1 MTDLDAFT
9 KGKVLEDAVRAIE
22 AAILHEL
29 PGVDDSTFAIDSNK
43 IHVVDGVRHEIDI
56 WVEIDPGKGY
66 ETRFIFECKNWK
78 DKVGKNEIIVFS
90 EKIAAVRAQKGF
102 FVATAFT
109 ADAEAQAKKDP
120 RTVLLI
126 AQELGTDL
134 SVPFEFHY
142 VGIVDRHMHLGLQ
155 ARGPQPSSQQ
165 DLDIN
170 SVDAYLGDDSL
181 DLPAYLNRWAESME
195 HEELRT
201 FASVQLPEDVY
212 ELSATA
218 ERSFGE
224 GELLIESIDIGRMEL
239 KIKFSVA

>member
-1 MTDLDAFT
+1 MS
-9 KGKVLEDAVRAIE
+9 GKAGQG
-22 AAILHEL
+22 H
-29 PGVDDSTFAIDSNK
+29 
-43 IHVVDGVRHEIDI
+43 
-56 WVEIDPGKGY
+56 
-66 ETRFIFECKNWK
+66 
-78 DKVGKNEIIVFS
+78 
-90 EKIAAVRAQKGF
+90 
-102 FVATAFT
+102 T

-239 KIKFSVA
+239 KIKFSVRVIRPRIMWHFDVESRGRALSLAPAEISPGVSIRATFIGSV